1 MKKAVEC
8 RIREDNKYEEVY
20 SFTLDEL
27 VQLISDFN
35 TSDPLDEKHMNIT
48 ESLNKYFNDY
58 TGRTFK
64 TDRDNQAQSY
74 APRS

>member
-1 MKKAVEC
+1 METKNIKMKKAVEY

-35 TSDPLDEKHMNIT
+35 TSDPLDAKHMNIK
-48 ESLNKYFNDY
+48 ESLNKYFND
-58 TGRTFK
+58 
-64 TDRDNQAQSY
+64 
-74 APRS
+74 